1 MLLPLLPLLLGA
13 AQAAPSSKPNLLFI
27 LADVCTGPASPWR
40 ARSSPLSCPRRQ
52 LHASAAAGH
61 AADVVCAALTV
72 RPLPLPAQDL
82 GHNDVGWANNRTRTP
97 HLDALV
103 KDGVELL
110 QW

>member
-1 MLLPLLPLLLGA
+1 MCVLVLPRLGA
-13 AQAAPSSKPNLLFI
+13 RVAAP
-27 LADVCTGPASPWR
+27 CPAHAGSW
-40 ARSSPLSCPRRQ
+40 Q